1 MKILLPIWKRN
12 EEGMAAKS
20 KLLEMLEQNRGIYLS
35 GERLAEQL
43 GVSRAAV
50 WKAIKQLREEGY
62 EIQAV
67 TNKGYALAEQN
78 DILSAEAV
86 RCFLENQEVQVQ
98 VFQEISSTSQVLKQ
112 MALENKLPHGSVVVA
127 NCQKQGKGRRGRQFY
142 SPGNSGLYLSVLL
155 YPQKTA
161 GESLKITAAAAV
173 AVCRAVEQCCGKILG
188 IKWVNDLY
196 LDEKKVCGILT
207 EAVTDFET
215 GDIEFAV
222 AGIGLNLYEPEG
234 GFPKELEGKAGN
246 MLRGDEYVDRN
257 RLAGCIVNELLKEL
271 DKNEIPKEY
280 IERNIVPGRWIFV
293 RQGETSRRVKA
304 ERILEDGRLLVI
316 REDGEKELLQSADV
330 SLEL

>member
-1 MKILLPIWKRN
+1 
-12 EEGMAAKS
+12 MATKS
-20 KLLEMLEQNRGIYLS
+20 KLLEMLEKNRGVCQS
-35 GERLAEQL
+35 GEKLAQQL

-62 EIQAV
+62 EICAV
-67 TNKGYALAEQN
+67 TNKGYTLTEGN
-78 DILSAEAV
+78 DILSSEAI
-86 RCFLENQEVQVQ
+86 RCFLEHGEAEVQ

-112 MALENKLPHGSVVVA
+112 MAMEKKLPHGSVVAA
-127 NCQKQGKGRRGRQFY
+127 NCQNQGKGRKGRRFY

-161 GESLKITAAAAV
+161 GESLTITAAAAV
-173 AVCRAVEQCCGKILG
+173 AVCRAVETCCGKTLG

-196 LDEKKVCGILT
+196 LHEKKVCGILT

-222 AGIGLNLYEPEG
+222 VGIGLNLYEPEG
-234 GFPKELEGKAGN
+234 GFPGELAGKAGN
-246 MLRGDEYVDRN
+246 ILQRDENVDRN
-257 RLAGCIVNELLKEL
+257 RLAGCIVNELLKEIE
-271 DKNEIPKEY
+271 KNEIPKEY
-280 IERNIVPGRWIFV
+280 IQKNIVPGRWILI

-316 REDGEKELLQSADV
+316 REDGEKELLQNGDV